1 MAHQSR
7 DPRDDSRFFTCSW
20 CDAAIEN
27 RERLHE
33 SGSSPNYGICPICLD
48 REISVLGTAL
58 SCDYLPIPGS
68 AGGLERWLD

>member
-7 DPRDDSRFFTCSW
+7 DPRDNSRFFTCSW
-20 CDAAIEN
+20 RDVAIEN

-48 REISVLGTAL
+48 REISVLGPAR
-58 SCDYLPIPGS
+58 SRDYLPIPGS
-68 AGGLERWLD
+68 ADGPERGLD